1 MRQRDISIA
10 AASLAAL
17 LIGVGP
23 AAAGHHMSGDQTTGG
38 TGSASS
44 DNSVRTPDTRGND
57 TDRGAST
64 ESNDTD
70 RGSASIDCAASS
82 TPGASAS
89 SSASSDTAKGT
100 DSGSTN
106 DSSASL
112 DCQSPSASPPMSD
125 DQHDRGRPAEKQQI
139 DREQQIDR
147 NSNQDRG

>member
-44 DNSVRTPDTRGND
+44 DTSVRTPDTRGND

-64 ESNDTD
+64 ESN
-70 RGSASIDCAASS
+70 
-82 TPGASAS
+82 
-89 SSASSDTAKGT
+89 DTAKGT

-112 DCQSPSASPPMSD
+112 DCQSPSGSPPMSD
-125 DQHDRGRPAEKQQI
+125 DQQDRGRPAEKQQI